1 MMEHREDGCQNDDTI
16 WETAQQ
22 ASFLLP
28 PREWTFGANV
38 AMFGANLYH
47 VDEASL
53 YELALLDIHAQY
65 WESNIK
71 EVLPRYYRGL
81 QFNVERCFQSSNSLT
96 IRHMPSFLNPWLSR
110 TIFRKIHNKKGRYMM
125 LDILKDISE
134 AHKSKL
140 ETGDFHPDDWKVVIG
155 NRSHQED
162 LANMIRTICNEQ
174 QISKHGKIQYSW
186 RLPIFHTV
194 QWDNADNKALSTLSR
209 HETTG
214 VPHKWESVRAL
225 SRSHTWIV
233 AGIPFTESDVN
244 ILLDG
249 DWLNDN
255 IIDAYL
261 ELCAYLRPDIKFLPT
276 HWFQILKTHGEE
288 ASTKLAP
295 WILKHAPDVLTAMNA
310 FASVT
315 TVINFPKDHWIALQF
330 NPKTEILEV
339 FDSLAPPKFSTYKK
353 KLEEILRPLRFHNW
367 KVQQGKN
374 VPQQKGSSDCGVY
387 ACQFVKHFALDVQL
401 FQSFPKHQS
410 RWIRRMMAV
419 EIADG
424 RIRMPWD

>member
-1 MMEHREDGCQNDDTI
+1 VISTQMVFL
-16 WETAQQ
+16 
-22 ASFLLP
+22 SFFSSLL
-28 PREWTFGANV
+28 TQSC
-38 AMFGANLYH
+38 
-47 VDEASL
+47 SL
-53 YELALLDIHAQY
+53 
-65 WESNIK
+65 
-71 EVLPRYYRGL
+71 
-81 QFNVERCFQSSNSLT
+81 
-96 IRHMPSFLNPWLSR
+96 
-110 TIFRKIHNKKGRYMM
+110 
-125 LDILKDISE
+125 
-134 AHKSKL
+134 
-140 ETGDFHPDDWKVVIG
+140 DWKVVIR

-162 LANMIRTICNEQ
+162 LANIIRTICNER

-209 HETTG
+209 EHISDLSDLCLLFQHETTG
-214 VPHKWESVRAL
+214 VPQKWEKVRVL
-225 SRSHTWIV
+225 SKSHTWTV

-295 WILKHAPDVLTAMNA
+295 WVSLLFYTNSQRRLIRDPKILKHAPDVLTAMNA

-315 TVINFPKDHWIALQF
+315 TVINFPKNHWITLRF

-353 KLEEILRPLRFHNW
+353 KLEEVCRPW
-367 KVQQGKN
+367 SMG
-374 VPQQKGSSDCGVY
+374 
-387 ACQFVKHFALDVQL
+387 
-401 FQSFPKHQS
+401 
-410 RWIRRMMAV
+410 
-419 EIADG
+419 
-424 RIRMPWD
+424 